1 MLAIIRIRGD
11 TGVKEDINRTA
22 ELLRL
27 NRINHLVLVDDNAVT
42 RGMLQ
47 KVKDYVTWGEI
58 DSDTLEILLKN
69 RCLFRGRKKLTEE
82 ELKEKT
88 GFSSYREMSDAL
100 MEGKIK
106 FKDIKDVVPVIRL
119 NPPYRGY
126 EAIKIPYN
134 AKGSSGYRGKAI
146 NNLIRRMIIPGSDL
160 NGKHE
165 N

>member
-58 DSDTLEILLKN
+58 DSDTLEILLK
-69 RCLFRGRKKLTEE
+69 